1 MKLISSAQAPAPGGH
16 YSHAVEA
23 AGLVFVSGMLPSGN
37 NQPPMPFEAQVHS
50 ALDHCSAVL
59 ATAGCS
65 LNDVVQSTVYV
76 VGVEHWPAFNRLY
89 AERFGSHRP
98 ARAVVPVPALH
109 HGFLVEIQMVAE
121 RPRPD
126 QD

>member
-1 MKLISSAQAPAPGGH
+1 
-16 YSHAVEA
+16 
-23 AGLVFVSGMLPSGN
+23 MLPAGN

-50 ALDHCSAVL
+50 VLDHCSAVL
-59 ATAGCS
+59 AAAGCGF
-65 LNDVVQSTVYV
+65 NDVVQSTVYV
-76 VGVEHWPAFNRLY
+76 VGVEHWPVFNRLY

-121 RPRPD
+121 RPAAG
-126 QD
+126 

>member
-1 MKLISSAQAPAPGGH
+1 MKLISCGEVPAPGGH

-23 AGLVFVSGMLPSGN
+23 GGLVFVSGMLPSGN
-37 NQPPMPFEAQVHS
+37 NQPPAPFEAQVQS

-59 ATAGCS
+59 AAAGCGFD
-65 LNDVVQSTVYV
+65 DVVQSTVYL
-76 VGVEHWPAFNRLY
+76 VGVEHWPDFNRLY
-89 AERFGSHRP
+89 AERMGSHRP

-121 RPRPD
+121 RPGRA
-126 QD
+126 